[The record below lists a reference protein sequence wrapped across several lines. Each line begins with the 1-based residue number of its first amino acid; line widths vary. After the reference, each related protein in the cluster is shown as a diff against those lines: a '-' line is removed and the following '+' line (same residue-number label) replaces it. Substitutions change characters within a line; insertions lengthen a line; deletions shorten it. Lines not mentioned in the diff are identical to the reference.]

1 MIKGTSC
8 FPKWNVR
15 NGIFFIEN
23 IFFLFILFNKHQ
35 VPQDAKDMPNTCIT
49 SNTFSWKAM
58 GIQNIKVTFKKR
70 SHLYIF
76 KREVGL
82 NFSARDLIPVNC
94 LSSFQKL
101 NVLLFF

>member
-1 MIKGTSC
+1 
-8 FPKWNVR
+8 
-15 NGIFFIEN
+15 
-23 IFFLFILFNKHQ
+23 
-35 VPQDAKDMPNTCIT
+35 
-49 SNTFSWKAM
+49 M

>member
-35 VPQDAKDMPNTCIT
+35 VPQDARDMLNTCIT
-49 SNTFSWKAM
+49 SNTFLWKAM

-82 NFSARDLIPVNC
+82 NFSAHDLMPVN
-94 LSSFQKL
+94 
-101 NVLLFF
+101 

>member
-1 MIKGTSC
+1 
-8 FPKWNVR
+8 
-15 NGIFFIEN
+15 
-23 IFFLFILFNKHQ
+23 
-35 VPQDAKDMPNTCIT
+35 
-49 SNTFSWKAM
+49 M

-70 SHLYIF
+70 RSHVYIF